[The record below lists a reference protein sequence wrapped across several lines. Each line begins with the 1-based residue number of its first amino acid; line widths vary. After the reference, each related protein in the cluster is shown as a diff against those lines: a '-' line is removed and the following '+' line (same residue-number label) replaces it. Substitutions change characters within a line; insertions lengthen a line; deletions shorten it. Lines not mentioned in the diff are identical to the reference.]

1 MIMLSADRVNSRM
14 SSRWVGL
21 VIVAL
26 ALVILLVFAVAAL
39 AQPAP
44 QSGKALTGTWRV
56 VVTPTDC
63 ATGTPLP
70 SFVAMNTFA
79 HDGTMTETTASPAFQ
94 PGQRSPGHGVWE
106 FTGQN
111 SYRAVSEAYIL
122 FTTTPNPPVPGFPRG
137 LQRITQTIQVTQNQ
151 FTSDASAE
159 FFDVDGNLVITLCVT
174 ASGQRMSL
182 DN

>member
-1 MIMLSADRVNSRM
+1 MLSADRVNRRM
-14 SSRWVGL
+14 GARWLGM
-21 VIVAL
+21 VIVTL
-26 ALVILLVFAVAAL
+26 ALVILMVFAAAAF

-44 QSGKALTGTWRV
+44 QSGKALTGTWRA

-63 ATGTPLP
+63 ATGMPLKSFP
-70 SFVAMNTFA
+70 SMLSFA

-111 SYRAVSEAYIL
+111 SYRAVSEAYIH
-122 FTTTPNPPVPGFPRG
+122 FTTTPNPPVPGFARG
-137 LQRITQTIQVTQNQ
+137 LQRITMTIQVTQDQ
-151 FTSDASAE
+151 FTNEATAE
-159 FFDVDGNLVITLCVT
+159 FFDEDGNLVISQCVT
-174 ASGQRMSL
+174 ATGQRMSL